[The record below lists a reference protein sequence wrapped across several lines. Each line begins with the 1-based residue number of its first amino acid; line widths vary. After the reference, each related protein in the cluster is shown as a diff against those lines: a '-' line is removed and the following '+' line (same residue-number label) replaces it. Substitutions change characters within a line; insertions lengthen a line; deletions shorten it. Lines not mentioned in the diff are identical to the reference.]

1 MVVISVSLSG
11 DELDRFDDLVEHL
24 DYESRSSAVRDAL
37 YHFMAEHRLDFEES
51 GALVLTLL
59 HDHDRGRDD
68 IHEITHEYGGLIHTS
83 LHSDVERGC
92 VDLLVAQGDG
102 EALHG
107 LVDELTGL
115 EGVRVSVNPI

>member
-1 MVVISVSLSG
+1 MVVISVSLDG
-11 DELDRFDDLVEHL
+11 EDLERFDELVEHL

-37 YHFMAEHRLDFEES
+37 YHFTSEHRLDFEES

-59 HDHDRGRDD
+59 HDHERGRDD
-68 IHEITHEYGGLIHTS
+68 IHEITHEYGDLIRTS

-92 VDLLVAQGDG
+92 VDLLVAQGEG
-102 EALHG
+102 QALHG